1 MNIGWI
7 LLIAAISLVALYVI
21 FRPKRSRDNVAGKV
35 KFNWGPPGVSK
46 GYSGDK
52 TIVVHGEPALGVS
65 VAAHPTATAANRA
78 TVARARQRAR
88 VSRDESTDTSLTDAL
103 VLSTILSNTE
113 PYEPELPQPSPE
125 PEYVPA
131 PTPEPQ
137 PYCPPEPDHYRA
149 PDPTPSYE
157 SSPTY
162 ESSSSSCDSSPSY
175 SGD

>member
-21 FRPKRSRDNVAGKV
+21 FRPKRIKDNVAGEV

-52 TIVVHGEPALGVS
+52 TIVVHDKPARGES
-65 VAAHPTATAANRA
+65 RA
-78 TVARARQRAR
+78 VGTVTR
-88 VSRDESTDTSLTDAL
+88 RDETDTSLTDAL

>member
-21 FRPKRSRDNVAGKV
+21 FRPKRTTDNI
-35 KFNWGPPGVSK
+35 PRQ
-46 GYSGDK
+46 
-52 TIVVHGEPALGVS
+52 TIVVHGKPALGVS

-78 TVARARQRAR
+78 TVARARQRDR

-103 VLSTILSNTE
+103 ALSTILSNTE

-137 PYCPPEPDHYRA
+137 PYCPPEPDTYRA

-162 ESSSSSCDSSPSY
+162 ESSPSSCDSSPSY
-175 SGD
+175 SSD